1 MGFGSWFEDR
11 AEIKAAERKAFE
23 DEKDKAHAEK
33 QREAIEEAK
42 VAGKERA
49 YSGRKLPKPNP
60 EKIAAIKSGLSKMA
74 DKAATAGERM
84 KAGEMFESAPSSQR
98 KPAGRMATAR
108 KTKAKSPEEEM
119 NDYNKKMKDTL
130 GY

>member
-60 EKIAAIKSGLSKMA
+60 EKIAAIKSGLSKIV
-74 DKAATAGERM
+74 DKAAPAGERI
-84 KAGEMFESAPSSQR
+84 KNGEMFENTAQPQR
-98 KPAGRMATAR
+98 KPTGR
-108 KTKAKSPEEEM
+108 KAIEMKRKSPEEEM
-119 NDYNKKMKDTL
+119 DDYNKKMKETL